1 MARGKLVFT
10 FLIFL
15 FLAACGGGE
24 VVVTAE
30 IDVDDPDGEGMMA
43 RPLEEIE
50 VRLIPFDRDEIFDS
64 LEAAHPEPEPEIP
77 DSLLVAQEA
86 VAEAQ
91 AEWREAETEW
101 NVLRDTLQ
109 TLVSELERLNPGEGQ
124 YQVLY
129 RDWQE
134 LEGRLAAAERRQEQA
149 FERFTEL
156 QQGIA
161 QQSQEIQLARDE
173 WAAEAFADVGDVID
187 ARLAEVNREEL
198 VDTTDASGM
207 VTFNAPAG
215 DWWVHARYPLP
226 YQELYWNVPVTVSSG
241 ETHEIRISRENAE
254 ERPIL

>member
-10 FLIFL
+10 FLISL
-15 FLAACGGGE
+15 VLAACGGGE

-50 VRLIPFDRDEIFDS
+50 VRLLPFDRDEIFDS

-101 NVLRDTLQ
+101 NLLRDTLQ
-109 TLVSELERLNPGEGQ
+109 TLNRELQRLNRGEGQ

-134 LEGRLAAAERRQEQA
+134 MEGRLAAAERRQEQA
-149 FERFTEL
+149 FQRFTEL

-161 QQSQEIQLARDE
+161 QQSQEIQLARE
-173 WAAEAFADVGDVID
+173 QWAEQAFADVGDVIE

-198 VDTTDASGM
+198 VDTTDASGT
-207 VTFNAPAG
+207 VTFDAPAG
-215 DWWVHARYPLP
+215 EWWVHARYPLP
-226 YQELYWNVPVTVSSG
+226 YEELYWNVPVTVSSG